1 LSTERSLFKFYHQF
15 SHIFLQSSV
24 ISWHIQIWKNI
35 ELRFSKEIIFIYI
48 SFVHFRYV
56 LTNSYQPYITL
67 SGGLV
72 FFGINVKKSI
82 ITSQYN
88 KKTKLLPIF
97 HTKKSRCKHTIYHF
111 EDIEFMYKHAIYH
124 FQDTIANASLF
135 YVIRYVPWYI
145 AMNLKIPKG

>member
-1 LSTERSLFKFYHQF
+1 LSQYATKNFNNKFSFIVYHYLTSEVSSLIIICPQKDLF
-15 SHIFLQSSV
+15 SNFIINFHIFFCKAV

-67 SGGLV
+67 SGGSRLLW
-72 FFGINVKKSI
+72 NKCKKSI

-88 KKTKLLPIF
+88 KKNKIITNIS
-97 HTKKSRCKHTIYHF
+97 HKKK
-111 EDIEFMYKHAIYH
+111 
-124 FQDTIANASLF
+124 
-135 YVIRYVPWYI
+135 
-145 AMNLKIPKG
+145 